1 MDTAITIDPR
11 FSKKAPFPWFGGK
24 SKAAPLV
31 WSLLGDVEHYIE
43 PFAGS
48 LAVLLNRPHPCNRP
62 YHSET
67 VNDLDGFI
75 VNVWRALAQ
84 HPDAVAEAAS
94 WPVTELDKTARQI
107 ALLRWRSEVALE
119 RLAGDPHW
127 CDPVMAG
134 WWLWAV
140 AVQIGAFSGDG
151 PWTADPATGRIVKM
165 KRSRREPGVR
175 RSLPHLSD
183 NGQGVN
189 HGSLREPGVSRD
201 LPYLSHS
208 GRGVNNPTL
217 REPGVSR
224 DLPHLSDDGQGVNTA
239 AMREPGVSRGLP
251 HLSDDGQGVNNQ
263 TLREPGVRRSLP
275 HLVGNGQGVNG
286 PALREPGVCSADD
299 LHPDDISADDF
310 HPVVMPKLRAWF
322 ALLQAR
328 LRHVR
333 IVNGDWSRVCTVGAS
348 HTLSVRNG
356 GTAGFFLDPPYANDV
371 RARGVYAHDDG
382 GVTEAVREWCLKA
395 GSDPKNRIVLAGF
408 DTEHVE
414 LEAHGWRVYEWF
426 KKDSL
431 LTGGM
436 GSQQHRERLW
446 ASPHCLHPER
456 SVEKQ
461 DKLFA

>member
-1 MDTAITIDPR
+1 MADIDPR
-11 FSKKAPFPWFGGK
+11 FGRKAPFPWFGGK

-31 WSLLGDVEHYIE
+31 WSLLGDVDHYVE

-75 VNVWRALAQ
+75 VNTWRALVRD
-84 HPDAVAEAAS
+84 PDAVAEAAS

-107 ALLRWRSEVALE
+107 ALLRWRDEVALD

-127 CDPVMAG
+127 CDPIMAG

-140 AVQIGAFSGDG
+140 AVQIGAFAGDG
-151 PWTADPATGRIVKM
+151 PWTADPVTGRIVKM
-165 KRSRREPGVR
+165 PRR
-175 RSLPHLSD
+175 RS
-183 NGQGVN
+183 
-189 HGSLREPGVSRD
+189 
-201 LPYLSHS
+201 
-208 GRGVNNPTL
+208 
-217 REPGVSR
+217 EPGVSR
-224 DLPHLSDDGQGVNTA
+224 DLPHLANDGRGVNG
-239 AMREPGVSRGLP
+239 P
-251 HLSDDGQGVNNQ
+251 
-263 TLREPGVRRSLP
+263 TLREPGVFRDRP
-275 HLVGNGQGVNG
+275 HLSNNGQGVNHSD
-286 PALREPGVCSADD
+286 LREPGVCPSDD
-299 LHPDDISADDF
+299 FAPDDISADDF
-310 HPVVMPKLRAWF
+310 HPMTMPKLRAWF

-348 HTLSVRNG
+348 HTLSVRRG
-356 GTAGFFLDPPYANDV
+356 GVAGFFLDPPYANDI

-382 GVTEAVREWCLKA
+382 GVTEAVREWCLTA
-395 GSDPKNRIVLAGF
+395 GDNPKNRIVLAGF
-408 DTEHVE
+408 DTEHIA

-431 LTGGM
+431 LAGGY
-436 GSQQHRERLW
+436 GNQQHRERLW

-456 SVEKQ
+456 DV
-461 DKLFA
+461 AR

>member
-1 MDTAITIDPR
+1 
-11 FSKKAPFPWFGGK
+11 
-24 SKAAPLV
+24 
-31 WSLLGDVEHYIE
+31 
-43 PFAGS
+43 
-48 LAVLLNRPHPCNRP
+48 
-62 YHSET
+62 
-67 VNDLDGFI
+67 
-75 VNVWRALAQ
+75 
-84 HPDAVAEAAS
+84 VAEAAS

-107 ALLRWRSEVALE
+107 ALLRWRDEVALD

-127 CDPVMAG
+127 CDPLMAG

-151 PWTADPATGRIVKM
+151 PWTADPVTGRIVKI
-165 KRSRREPGVR
+165 KRSRRKPGVKR
-175 RSLPHLSD
+175 DRPFLSH

-201 LPYLSHS
+201 
-208 GRGVNNPTL
+208 R
-217 REPGVSR
+217 
-224 DLPHLSDDGQGVNTA
+224 PHLSDDGQGVNTA
-239 AMREPGVSRGLP
+239 AMREPGVSRDLP
-251 HLSDDGQGVNNQ
+251 HLSDDGRGVNGPP
-263 TLREPGVRRSLP
+263 LREPGVSRDRP
-275 HLVGNGQGVNG
+275 HLINNGQGVNHG
-286 PALREPGVCSADD
+286 SLREPGVCPADD
-299 LHPDDISADDF
+299 LHSDDVSADDF
-310 HPVVMPKLRAWF
+310 HPMTMPKLRAWF

-382 GVTEAVREWCLKA
+382 GVTEAVREWCLRA
-395 GSDPKNRIVLAGF
+395 GDDPKNRIVLAGF

-426 KKDSL
+426 KKDSFL
-431 LTGGM
+431 AGGM
-436 GSQQHRERLW
+436 GSQQHRERIW

-456 SVEKQ
+456 GVEKQ

>member
-1 MDTAITIDPR
+1 MADIDPR
-11 FSKKAPFPWFGGK
+11 FAAKAPFPWFGGK

-67 VNDLDGFI
+67 VNDLDGFV
-75 VNVWRALAQ
+75 VNTWRALAQ

-94 WPVTELDKTARQI
+94 WPVTEADKTARQI
-107 ALLRWRSEVALE
+107 ALLRWRSEVAAE

-151 PWTADPATGRIVKM
+151 PWTCDPATGRIVKM
-165 KRSRREPGVR
+165 PRR
-175 RSLPHLSD
+175 RS
-183 NGQGVN
+183 
-189 HGSLREPGVSRD
+189 EPGVSRG
-201 LPYLSHS
+201 LPHLTNN
-208 GRGVNNPTL
+208 GRGVNNQTL

-224 DLPHLSDDGQGVNTA
+224 DLPHLVGN
-239 AMREPGVSRGLP
+239 
-251 HLSDDGQGVNNQ
+251 GQGVNNQ
-263 TLREPGVRRSLP
+263 TLREPGVRRNLP
-275 HLVGNGQGVNG
+275 HLSGSGRGVNG
-286 PALREPGVCSADD
+286 PTLREPGVCSADD
-299 LHPDDISADDF
+299 LHSDDVSADDF
-310 HPVVMPKLRAWF
+310 HPMTMPKLRAWL

-333 IVNGDWSRVCTVGAS
+333 IVNGDWSRVCTTGAS
-348 HTLSVRNG
+348 HTIPVRQG
-356 GTAGFFLDPPYANDV
+356 GTAGFFLDPPYANDI

-382 GVTEAVREWCLKA
+382 GVTEAVREWCLRA
-395 GSDPKNRIVLAGF
+395 GADPKNRIVLAGF
-408 DTEHVE
+408 DVEHAA

-426 KKDSL
+426 KKDGL
-431 LTGGM
+431 LVGGM

-456 SVEKQ
+456 DAAQQ